1 MYPYEIIFG
10 LTLYDILIAAG
21 VAAAI
26 LLFSYLAD
34 KRGIKKKLQSLV
46 MACTLCALAGGWF
59 FAVLTQSF
67 YNYLETGVF
76 TWGGMTFY
84 GGFVGGAACFLLV
97 YFIGGKI
104 AFKKTDNPRYYLTE
118 FFTVADIAACCVCA
132 AHARQIRLL
141 VRGVLPRQSVRGKK
155 ALYGAAF
162 NPFRKRRG
170 VADGI
175 YRARAAVRSAVFA
188 GARHDFLFP
197 RAA

>member
-76 TWGGMTFY
+76 TWRGMTFY
-84 GGFVGGAACFLLV
+84 GGFVGLSL
-97 YFIGGKI
+97 IHI
-104 AFKKTDNPRYYLTE
+104 
-118 FFTVADIAACCVCA
+118 
-132 AHARQIRLL
+132 
-141 VRGVLPRQSVRGKK
+141 
-155 ALYGAAF
+155 
-162 NPFRKRRG
+162 
-170 VADGI
+170 
-175 YRARAAVRSAVFA
+175 
-188 GARHDFLFP
+188 
-197 RAA
+197 